1 MVPQILINYVNLTTE
16 GGKGGVE
23 GWSLWWGGVV
33 AQFHRTIVSPKRI
46 PLGFREEKKVRT
58 HNVIQ

>member
-33 AQFHRTIVSPKRI
+33 AQFHRTTVSPK
-46 PLGFREEKKVRT
+46 GFPQDLEKKRR
-58 HNVIQ
+58 